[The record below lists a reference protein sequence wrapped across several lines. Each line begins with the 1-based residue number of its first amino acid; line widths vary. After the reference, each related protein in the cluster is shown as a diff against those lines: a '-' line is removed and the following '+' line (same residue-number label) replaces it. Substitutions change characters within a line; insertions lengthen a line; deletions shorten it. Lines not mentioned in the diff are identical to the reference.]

1 VIDEEVV
8 SDEPI
13 APLPVLV
20 PYARFHEVQQRRH
33 PVVVADP
40 SLTEQPAAVGTDSA
54 DPANTAESVEPAV
67 RSIPVET

>member
-1 VIDEEVV
+1 M

-20 PYARFHEVQQRRH
+20 PYSRFHEAQLRRR
-33 PVVVADP
+33 PIVALDP
-40 SLTEQPAAVGTDSA
+40 SLAEQPPAAGADSA
-54 DPANTAESVEPAV
+54 ESAEPAV

>member
-40 SLTEQPAAVGTDSA
+40 SLTEPPAAGADSA
-54 DPANTAESVEPAV
+54 DSADSVV
-67 RSIPVET
+67 RSIPVENLTT